1 MKKISL
7 FATGLLC
14 AMAGG
19 TSCSD
24 DYAVPDYSRP
34 ASNTIA
40 FSCQSAWGEDNRT
53 LWTEESR
60 IGFFCGQTNSSNV
73 ALGAAAIS
81 VGEPLGLFYTKLP
94 WAAGEHTF
102 YLYMPYDEANASTR
116 LTGSLGATQF
126 QNGVSAAHIAQSSLA
141 YATVTSVETEN
152 PVAVTLRHVFG
163 YLDLAVTT
171 AKWQGWSVESVV
183 VTSKSG
189 TTLAGDYTFDMPTAK
204 LAFTGNESPS
214 VTLKVSGATLGEGTF
229 HGYAAVAAPVGA
241 GTYEVAV
248 QVAKD
253 GEQSIVL
260 KGEASLAEGIAPE
273 AVTTMALAVD
283 SFDEE
288 IAEDDSIDLS
298 DPDGDGVKETA
309 NCYVAGAAGRTY
321 RFPATVMGNG
331 FTTPATVDY
340 AGAGTAPGIT
350 PEALAPK
357 SAQLLWQTE
366 PNLIADV
373 KLRSN
378 QVYFTLNGEAGGA
391 LKEGNAVIAVFSE
404 ADGGGDILW
413 SWHIW
418 VTAAD
423 LDAAV
428 QTYTLYDNFAAAG
441 PTVLMDRNLGALKAG
456 MWGTNGDNLALGLL
470 YQWGRKDPFQNI
482 DDTDIGGT
490 GALAIGR
497 LRKTYDA
504 AGNALSVDNAAAEYD
519 ATNWRYFTAK
529 TIPANRIARYPM
541 NFGYLSTSN
550 NWLDE
555 ARDDLWGNPF
565 SGEVGETGHKSVY
578 DPCPPGYRVPHRYIG
593 TMFTTDGKNASNKN
607 AADLARWKGQYTTQA
622 EIQGA
627 GGNIYPYGGGSASYP
642 LGGMLFVSG
651 GKIVPFRT
659 GKYVGAYHVSMPANN
674 VKTSYRFY
682 FDYGNI
688 KPEDS
693 NARYVGASIRCMKE
707 Q

>member
-1 MKKISL
+1 M
-7 FATGLLC
+7 
-14 AMAGG
+14 
-19 TSCSD
+19 
-24 DYAVPDYSRP
+24 
-34 ASNTIA
+34 
-40 FSCQSAWGEDNRT
+40 
-53 LWTEESR
+53 
-60 IGFFCGQTNSSNV
+60 
-73 ALGAAAIS
+73 
-81 VGEPLGLFYTKLP
+81 
-94 WAAGEHTF
+94 
-102 YLYMPYDEANASTR
+102 
-116 LTGSLGATQF
+116 
-126 QNGVSAAHIAQSSLA
+126 
-141 YATVTSVETEN
+141 
-152 PVAVTLRHVFG
+152 
-163 YLDLAVTT
+163 
-171 AKWQGWSVESVV
+171 
-183 VTSKSG
+183 
-189 TTLAGDYTFDMPTAK
+189 
-204 LAFTGNESPS
+204 
-214 VTLKVSGATLGEGTF
+214 
-229 HGYAAVAAPVGA
+229 
-241 GTYEVAV
+241 
-248 QVAKD
+248 
-253 GEQSIVL
+253 
-260 KGEASLAEGIAPE
+260 
-273 AVTTMALAVD
+273 
-283 SFDEE
+283 
-288 IAEDDSIDLS
+288 
-298 DPDGDGVKETA
+298 
-309 NCYVAGAAGRTY
+309 
-321 RFPATVMGNG
+321 
-331 FTTPATVDY
+331 
-340 AGAGTAPGIT
+340 
-350 PEALAPK
+350 
-357 SAQLLWQTE
+357 
-366 PNLIADV
+366 
-373 KLRSN
+373 
-378 QVYFTLNGEAGGA
+378 
-391 LKEGNAVIAVFSE
+391 
-404 ADGGGDILW
+404 
-413 SWHIW
+413 
-418 VTAAD
+418 
-423 LDAAV
+423 

-470 YQWGRKDPFQNI
+470 YQWGRKDPFLNI

-529 TIPANRIARYPM
+529 TIPADRIARYPM

>member
-1 MKKISL
+1 MTTKDISAEVANSYIVSEPETNYL
-7 FATGLLC
+7 IDATRKSDGSLL
-14 AMAGG
+14 A
-19 TSCSD
+19 TSYVDVVWQTASGFVQYADFEDGKASFYIGADSD
-24 DYAVPDYSRP
+24 DA
-34 ASNTIA
+34 
-40 FSCQSAWGEDNRT
+40 
-53 LWTEESR
+53 
-60 IGFFCGQTNSSNV
+60 
-73 ALGAAAIS
+73 
-81 VGEPLGLFYTKLP
+81 TKIK
-94 WAAGEHTF
+94 
-102 YLYMPYDEANASTR
+102 
-116 LTGSLGATQF
+116 Q
-126 QNGVSAAHIAQSSLA
+126 
-141 YATVTSVETEN
+141 
-152 PVAVTLRHVFG
+152 
-163 YLDLAVTT
+163 
-171 AKWQGWSVESVV
+171 
-183 VTSKSG
+183 
-189 TTLAGDYTFDMPTAK
+189 
-204 LAFTGNESPS
+204 
-214 VTLKVSGATLGEGTF
+214 
-229 HGYAAVAAPVGA
+229 
-241 GTYEVAV
+241 
-248 QVAKD
+248 
-253 GEQSIVL
+253 
-260 KGEASLAEGIAPE
+260 
-273 AVTTMALAVD
+273 
-283 SFDEE
+283 
-288 IAEDDSIDLS
+288 
-298 DPDGDGVKETA
+298 
-309 NCYVAGAAGRTY
+309 
-321 RFPATVMGNG
+321 
-331 FTTPATVDY
+331 
-340 AGAGTAPGIT
+340 
-350 PEALAPK
+350 
-357 SAQLLWQTE
+357 
-366 PNLIADV
+366 
-373 KLRSN
+373 
-378 QVYFTLNGEAGGA
+378 
-391 LKEGNAVIAVFSE
+391 GNAVIGAYN
-404 ADGGGDILW
+404 ADDELIW

-470 YQWGRKDPFQNI
+470 YQWGRKDPFLNI

-529 TIPANRIARYPM
+529 TIPADRIARYPM